1 MNVAEAA
8 RNERY
13 DRTVDEIGPWSEVKL
28 EIVQRYATE
37 YSAIL
42 SNQRNPAFKH
52 DYIDAFAGSGLHLSK
67 ASGEFVPGSPLN
79 ALLIQPPFQE
89 YHFVELDEAKA
100 GALEE
105 IAGERNDVKVYRG
118 DCNQILPQELFPRV
132 RFEDYRRAL
141 CLLDPYGL
149 HLSWEVIASAGRSRS
164 IEVFLNFPVQDIN
177 RNVLRRN
184 PDDVD
189 PVQAARLDFFWGDD
203 SWREVAWKRGAS
215 LWEEAREKVCNEELA
230 ELFRQRLINVAGFK
244 DVPRP
249 CPMRNEKRAVVYY
262 LYFASHR
269 PVAAGIV
276 KHIFEKFGRT

>member
-1 MNVAEAA
+1 M
-8 RNERY
+8 
-13 DRTVDEIGPWSEVKL
+13 DEIGPWSEIKL
-28 EIVQRYATE
+28 EIIQRYATE
-37 YSAIL
+37 YSTIL
-42 SNQRNPAFKH
+42 SNQKDPAFKH
-52 DYIDAFAGSGLHLSK
+52 VYIDAFAGGGLHRSK

-105 IAGERNDVKVYRG
+105 IAGERKEVKIYRG
-118 DCNQILPQELFPRV
+118 DCNQILPEVVFPNV
-132 RFEDYRRAL
+132 LFEDYRRAL

-149 HLSWEVIASAGRSRS
+149 HLSWEVIAAAGRSKS
-164 IEVFLNFPVQDIN
+164 IELFLNFPVLDIN

-189 PVQAARLDFFWGDD
+189 PVQAARMDFFWGDD
-203 SWREVAWKRGAS
+203 SWREVAWKRGGS
-215 LWEEAREKVCNEELA
+215 LWEKAREKVSNEQIA
-230 ELFRQRLINVAGFK
+230 ELFRQRLKTVAGFK

-249 CPMRNEKRAVVYY
+249 CPMLNEKRAVVYY
-262 LYFASHR
+262 LYFASQK
-269 PVAAGIV
+269 PVAAEIV